1 MNIKRPIAFILASTN
16 HGTMITNKNDF
27 HSTKNGTYGVGYQ
40 LLTTSSFD
48 SEEVQVAKALIAKR
62 KKNFGDGV
70 LAIDCGAN
78 IGVHTLEWA
87 KFMYGWGSVLSF
99 EAQEKIFYALA
110 GNIAINNCLNVQAEN
125 VAIGAKNGTIE
136 VPIPNYHKPSSYGS
150 LEITQKTSNEFIG
163 QDINFSNTKTTRMIS
178 LDSLEIDRVDFIK
191 IDVEGMEQDVLNG
204 ACKLIENTQPI
215 MLIEHIKSNKDFL
228 QKFLKDF
235 DYKFFAVGINIIA
248 VHESDP
254 TLSDIEIKEE
264 TFTIRG

>member
-99 EAQEKIFYALA
+99 EAQEKIYYALA

-125 VAIGAKNGTIE
+125 VAIGAKVGTIE
-136 VPIPNYHKPSSYGS
+136 VPIPNYHIPSSYGS
-150 LEITQKTSNEFIG
+150 LEIKQKSSNEFIG
-163 QDINFSNTKTTRMIS
+163 QDINFSSSRTTRMIS

-191 IDVEGMEQDVLNG
+191 IDVEGMEEDVLNG
-204 ACKLIENTQPI
+204 ARKVIEKNQPI

-228 QKFLKDF
+228 QKFLNNF
-235 DYKFFAVGINIIA
+235 DYKLFPVGINIIA
-248 VHESDP
+248 IHESDP
-254 TLSDIEIKEE
+254 SLNDIKIQEGVL
-264 TFTIRG
+264 TIAG